1 MSAPVQHPMYING
14 QFVSW
19 QGTSWID
26 VVNPATEALISRIP
40 DGSAEEARQAID
52 AAERAQPGW
61 EALPAIQRAGWLRKI
76 AAGIRERAEEISA
89 LIVEEG
95 GKIQQLAQVEVA
107 FTADYIDYMAEWARR
122 YEGEILQ
129 SDRPGENI
137 LLFKRALGVTT
148 GILPWNFP
156 FFLIA
161 RKLAPA
167 LLTGNTIVIKP
178 SEFTPNNAIAFA
190 QIVHEVG
197 LPAGVFNLVLGR
209 GETVGQEL
217 AGNPKVAMVSMTGS
231 VAAGEKIMTA
241 AAKNITK
248 VCLELGGKAPAI
260 VMDDADLELAV
271 KAIVDSRV
279 INTGQVCNCAE
290 RVYVQKGIYDR
301 FVNRLGEAMKAVQ
314 FGDPAQRDDIAM
326 GPLINAAALARVEQK
341 VAKAVQ
347 EGARVV
353 LGGKAVEGK
362 GYYYP
367 PTLLLDVRQEMAIM
381 HEETFG
387 PVLPVVAF
395 DTLEEALQMA
405 NDSEYGLTSS
415 IYTQN
420 LSVAMQAIKGLKFG
434 ETYINRENFE
444 AMQGFHAGWRKS
456 GIGGADGK
464 HGLNEYLQT
473 QVVYLQS

>member
-1 MSAPVQHPMYING
+1 MTAPVQHPMYIDG
-14 QFVSW
+14 QFVTW
-19 QGTSWID
+19 QGEAWID

-40 DGSAEEARQAID
+40 DGTAEDARKAID
-52 AAERAQPGW
+52 AAARAQPAW
-61 EALPAIQRAGWLRKI
+61 EALPAIERAGWLRKI
-76 AAGIRERAEEISA
+76 AAGIREQASEISA

-95 GKIQQLAQVEVA
+95 GKIQQLAEVEVA
-107 FTADYIDYMAEWARR
+107 FTADYIEYMAEWARR

-137 LLFKRALGVTT
+137 LVFKRALGVTT

-167 LLTGNTIVIKP
+167 LVTGNTIVIKP

-190 QIVHEVG
+190 KIVDSIG
-197 LPAGVFNLVLGR
+197 LPRGVFNLVLGR

-231 VAAGEKIMTA
+231 VGAGEKIMAA

-301 FVNRLGEAMKAVQ
+301 FVNRLGEAMNAVEY
-314 FGDPAQRDDIAM
+314 GDPAARNDIAM

-341 VAKAVQ
+341 VAGAVEQ
-347 EGARVV
+347 GAKIA
-353 LGGKAVEGK
+353 LGGKAVEGS
-362 GYYYP
+362 GYFYP
-367 PTLLLDVRQEMAIM
+367 PTLLLDVRQDMTIM

-387 PVLPVVAF
+387 PVLPVVVF
-395 DTLEEALQMA
+395 DTLEEALAMA
-405 NDSEYGLTSS
+405 NDSDYGLTSS

-420 LSVAMQAIKGLKFG
+420 LNTAMKAIKGLKFG
-434 ETYINRENFE
+434 ETYVNRENFE

-456 GIGGADGK
+456 GIGGADGR

>member
-1 MSAPVQHPMYING
+1 MYIDG
-14 QFVSW
+14 QFVAW
-19 QGTSWID
+19 QGDAWID
-26 VVNPATEALISRIP
+26 VINPATEEVISRIP
-40 DGSAEEARQAID
+40 DGSAEDARKAID
-52 AAERAQPGW
+52 AAERAQEAW

-76 AAGIRERAEEISA
+76 AAGIRERASEISA
-89 LIVEEG
+89 LIVAEG
-95 GKIQQLAQVEVA
+95 GKIQQLAEVEVA
-107 FTADYIDYMAEWARR
+107 FTADYLDYMAEWARR
-122 YEGEILQ
+122 YEGEIIQ

-190 QIVHEVG
+190 KIVDEIG
-197 LPAGVFNLVLGR
+197 LPKGVFNLVLGR

-231 VAAGEKIMTA
+231 VAAGEKIMAA

-301 FVNRLGEAMKAVQ
+301 FANRLGEAMKAVQ
-314 FGDPAQRDDIAM
+314 FGNPAERNDIAM

-341 VAKAVQ
+341 VALAVEQ
-347 EGARVV
+347 GAKVV

-362 GYYYP
+362 GYFYP
-367 PTLLLDVRQEMAIM
+367 PTLLLDVRQEMSIM

-387 PVLPVVAF
+387 PVLPVVVF
-395 DTLEEALQMA
+395 DTLEEALKMA
-405 NDSEYGLTSS
+405 NDSDYGLTSS
-415 IYTQN
+415 IYTQDLN
-420 LSVAMQAIKGLKFG
+420 VAMKAIKGLKFG

-464 HGLNEYLQT
+464 HGLHEYLQT